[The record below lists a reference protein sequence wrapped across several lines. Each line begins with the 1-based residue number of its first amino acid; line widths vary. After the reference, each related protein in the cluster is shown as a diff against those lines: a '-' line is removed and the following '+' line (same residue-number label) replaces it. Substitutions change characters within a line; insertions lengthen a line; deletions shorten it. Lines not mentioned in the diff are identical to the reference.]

1 MLRLAVP
8 LAAAAL
14 LVSAAA
20 AAPPAIT
27 PSSIDGVKIGMSK
40 AQVKALLG
48 PSTVR
53 HGTYDNPGQ
62 PDGWTALV
70 FAKRMVAVYF
80 DGTVDRA
87 VMVTTW
93 SPAART
99 AAGVG
104 PCTSISRLKRVY
116 RGTLEPSK
124 HNLDPQGR
132 AYAYTLGRT
141 LMFGADGAPPTPS
154 TTVTAVGLYDGTAG
168 MQGYAGFVTDSEPNC

>member
-1 MLRLAVP
+1 RLSCWWVAARKRFGRGAAEGPPAHTPNERRASMLRLAVP

-80 DGTVDRA
+80 DGTV
-87 VMVTTW
+87 
-93 SPAART
+93 
-99 AAGVG
+99 
-104 PCTSISRLKRVY
+104 
-116 RGTLEPSK
+116 
-124 HNLDPQGR
+124 
-132 AYAYTLGRT
+132 
-141 LMFGADGAPPTPS
+141 
-154 TTVTAVGLYDGTAG
+154 
-168 MQGYAGFVTDSEPNC
+168 